1 MAEEKKAAPE
11 ETKPMSAAPA
21 EHTPLDPEA
30 CWHLLEDRIRTGNPA
45 MDLDRVRSA
54 YEYAAADPQR
64 LPRPLRVFL
73 SREGSLC

>member
-30 CWHLLEDRIRTGNPA
+30 CWLTRSMLRTA
-45 MDLDRVRSA
+45 
-54 YEYAAADPQR
+54 
-64 LPRPLRVFL
+64 
-73 SREGSLC
+73 C